1 MASEF
6 RPFGSCARAP
16 VGPIIRAMSDRGF
29 HRIEAD
35 LEDSWLE
42 DWAGV
47 GIAELEAYL
56 AKHAAFISYLENA
69 KN

>member
-1 MASEF
+1 MDSK
-6 RPFGSCARAP
+6 RDRADHSS
-16 VGPIIRAMSDRGF
+16 MSDRGF
-29 HRIEAD
+29 HQIEAD

-56 AKHAAFISYLENA
+56 AKHAAFLTYLENA
-69 KN
+69 KI

>member
-1 MASEF
+1 
-6 RPFGSCARAP
+6 
-16 VGPIIRAMSDRGF
+16 MSDRGF

-35 LEDSWLE
+35 LEERWLE

-56 AKHAAFISYLENA
+56 AKHAAFQAYLENA
-69 KN
+69 NR

>member
-1 MASEF
+1 MSSGRF
-6 RPFGSCARAP
+6 RADHSF
-16 VGPIIRAMSDRGF
+16 MSDRGF

-56 AKHAAFISYLENA
+56 AKHAAFLSFLEDA
-69 KN
+69 KH

>member
-1 MASEF
+1 MI
-6 RPFGSCARAP
+6 
-16 VGPIIRAMSDRGF
+16 GPIIRFMSDRGF

-35 LEDSWLE
+35 LEESWLD

-56 AKHAAFISYLENA
+56 AKHAAFLSYLEHA
-69 KN
+69 KS

>member
-1 MASEF
+1 MDS
-6 RPFGSCARAP
+6 RTDRADHSF
-16 VGPIIRAMSDRGF
+16 MSDRGF

-35 LEDSWLE
+35 LEESWLE

-56 AKHAAFISYLENA
+56 AKHAAFLTYLENA
-69 KN
+69 KS

>member
-1 MASEF
+1 MRYGRYSADYS
-6 RPFGSCARAP
+6 S
-16 VGPIIRAMSDRGF
+16 MSDRGF
-29 HRIEAD
+29 HQIEAD

-56 AKHAAFISYLENA
+56 AKHAAFLSFLDGDRS
-69 KN
+69 

>member
-1 MASEF
+1 MRKGRCWADHL
-6 RPFGSCARAP
+6 G
-16 VGPIIRAMSDRGF
+16 MSDRGF

-56 AKHAAFISYLENA
+56 AKHAAFLTFLDGETANS
-69 KN
+69 

>member
-1 MASEF
+1 MS
-6 RPFGSCARAP
+6 FGRVRADDL
-16 VGPIIRAMSDRGF
+16 RMSDRGF

-56 AKHAAFISYLENA
+56 AKHAAFISFLEDA
-69 KN
+69 KS

>member
-1 MASEF
+1 MRTSRF
-6 RPFGSCARAP
+6 RADDQQ
-16 VGPIIRAMSDRGF
+16 VSDRGF

-35 LEDSWLE
+35 LEETWLE

-56 AKHAAFISYLENA
+56 AKHAAFVAFLEA
-69 KN
+69 GDL

>member
-1 MASEF
+1 MDSWRDPADHSF
-6 RPFGSCARAP
+6 
-16 VGPIIRAMSDRGF
+16 MSDRGF

-35 LEDSWLE
+35 LEESWLE

-56 AKHAAFISYLENA
+56 AKHAAFLSYLEHA
-69 KN
+69 KS

>member
-1 MASEF
+1 
-6 RPFGSCARAP
+6 
-16 VGPIIRAMSDRGF
+16 MSDRGF
-29 HRIEAD
+29 HRIETD

-56 AKHAAFISYLENA
+56 AKHAAFLLFLEDA
-69 KN
+69 KY

>member
-1 MASEF
+1 M
-6 RPFGSCARAP
+6 RTGRCRADDQP
-16 VGPIIRAMSDRGF
+16 MSDRGF

-35 LEDSWLE
+35 LDESWLE

-56 AKHAAFISYLENA
+56 AKHAAFVAFLEADN
-69 KN
+69 